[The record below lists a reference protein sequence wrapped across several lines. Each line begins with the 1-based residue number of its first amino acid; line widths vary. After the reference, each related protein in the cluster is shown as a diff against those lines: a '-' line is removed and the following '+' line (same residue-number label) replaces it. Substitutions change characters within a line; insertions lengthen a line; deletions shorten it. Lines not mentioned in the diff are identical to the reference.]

1 MSLLENTVSILTSTK
16 DNNLN
21 LIIQKVNAQERLNAS
36 DALYLFQYAE
46 IGFLGYL
53 ANAVKENKYGK
64 QVFYN
69 KKFSFR
75 TNKCLC
81 V

>member
-46 IGFLGYL
+46 IGFLG
-53 ANAVKENKYGK
+53 
-64 QVFYN
+64 
-69 KKFSFR
+69 SI
-75 TNKCLC
+75 TNG